1 MMEMVEK
8 REGPDRRRRPRGGR
22 RPTDLDGAAPLVMV
36 VDPDP
41 ARRDI
46 SHAILARLKFAVA
59 LVESVERAVAVV
71 ESLHPEVIVVG
82 EADAGRLALA
92 LEGDTGGGAV
102 PIVTVGGDTRASNA
116 LIDAVRRA
124 LRPPSA

>member
-1 MMEMVEK
+1 MTEIVEN
-8 REGPDRRRRPRGGR
+8 REGPDRRRKPRGGR
-22 RPTDLDGAAPLVMV
+22 RPTDLDGATPLVMV
-36 VDPDP
+36 VDTDP

-59 LVESVERAVAVV
+59 PVESVERAVAVV

-92 LEGDTGGGAV
+92 LESDEGDEAV
-102 PIVTVGGDTRASNA
+102 PIVTVGEDNREADA
-116 LIDAVRRA
+116 LLEAVRRA